1 MIMKDAEIDDEGAP
15 ELLLDDMLRDLKLD
29 ELLEVDGC
37 FTCLL
42 DMFWYTALL
51 LAHLN

>member
-1 MIMKDAEIDDEGAP
+1 MQDLEIDDDGAP
-15 ELLLDDMLRDLKLD
+15 ELLLDDMIRDLKLD

-42 DMFWYTALL
+42 CVFWCIVLTS
-51 LAHLN
+51 